1 MTPIARVSRR
11 SRVAPTSKIDFTP
24 AQTTV
29 ISSADNAV
37 RSADS
42 SNDSCA
48 PRCTPPS
55 PPVANTFIP
64 AITARWAVA
73 ATVVAA
79 LFPKAT
85 AIARSRLDAFKML
98 SRVAI
103 VTRSASLRPM

>member
-1 MTPIARVSRR
+1 MTPIARVSKR
-11 SRVAPTSKIDFTP
+11 SNVAPTSRIDFTP

-29 ISSADNAV
+29 MSSADNAV

-48 PRCTPPS
+48 PRCTPPR
-55 PPVANTFIP
+55 PPVAKTFIS
-64 AITARWAVA
+64 AITARCAVA

-79 LFPKAT
+79 DFPNAT
-85 AIARSRLDAFKML
+85 AIARSRLDALRML

-103 VTRSASLRPM
+103 VTSSASLNPM